1 MPAFAQLEIQPV
13 IPITLNEDWNVISRT
28 ILPITYQDDVFPG
41 TVTNDRLGAS
51 RWGVGS
57 CWPLVVVVVALSERT
72 NRVCTI

>member
-57 CWPLVVVVVALSERT
+57 CWPLMVVVALSERT
-72 NRVCTI
+72 NRVCAI